1 MKDYFP
7 LFSLWL
13 RRVESEHNHLYFSQ
27 GPLLTFVIH
36 CYSVWAGASQKK
48 IYIYQISIYIYI
60 HFKKSILHN
69 RYKALQID
77 LLLDSETQV
86 AAHGPSGAWGTIA
99 VSLFAEKHCGG
110 DSELVGVFFGGG
122 AGAWK
127 HLGTQVLGV
136 LILTGIS
143 LGFTY
148 VIVMLV
154 DFLFGF
160 RCSRACELI
169 GLWACFQILFHLFSA
184 VRCCL
189 ALLDLTC
196 AISCLSQETA

>member
-1 MKDYFP
+1 M
-7 LFSLWL
+7 
-13 RRVESEHNHLYFSQ
+13 
-27 GPLLTFVIH
+27 
-36 CYSVWAGASQKK
+36 
-48 IYIYQISIYIYI
+48 
-60 HFKKSILHN
+60 
-69 RYKALQID
+69 
-77 LLLDSETQV
+77 
-86 AAHGPSGAWGTIA
+86 
-99 VSLFAEKHCGG
+99 SLFAEKHCGAG

-169 GLWACFQILFHLFSA
+169 GLWARFQTLFDLFLA

-196 AISCLSQETA
+196 AISHLLQEPAYVNSMKHQDNWDML